1 MDMPT
6 RPDDGSASNR
16 LFKKL
21 YRVRAPRSL
30 TMSEEE
36 IERYGQRVTG
46 IKQLD
51 KYLANEMVNGR
62 VTPVTMAKLIDDG
75 GCIQFMN
82 KDDAKSI
89 YYDISQHFL
98 NWEFILGTDFNALG
112 PPQEDFEILRN
123 FQNSLE
129 IFSGY
134 FDREDPNRNP
144 LGDLSVLSARSLRRK
159 FKPQRIPLNGLK
171 ADSKEDRV
179 VVETIRSYEDLQQI
193 NRSR

>member
-30 TMSEEE
+30 TMTEEE
-36 IERYGQRVTG
+36 IDRYGQRVTG

-51 KYLANEMVNGR
+51 KYLANEMINGR
-62 VTPVTMAKLIDDG
+62 VTPVTMAKLIYDG
-75 GCIQFMN
+75 GCVQFMN
-82 KDDAKSI
+82 KDDAKQI
-89 YYDISQHFL
+89 YMDISQHFV
-98 NWEFILGTDFNALG
+98 NWDFILGTDFNASG
-112 PPQEDFEILRN
+112 PPEEDFRVLRE

-129 IFSGY
+129 VFSGY

-159 FKPQRIPLNGLK
+159 FRPQRVPLNGLK
-171 ADSKEDRV
+171 SGNANNDV
-179 VVETIRSYEDLQQI
+179 VVENIRSYEDLQPI